1 MAVQSMKMVYLF
13 DKFSELNELTE
24 VLTDNTYFQP
34 ELTTE
39 VMNNSSGFVPINEEN
54 PYAVNLARLTE
65 IMNSF
70 GITDKKFKKS
80 NKSVSEISAEE
91 FLGNVENKLHEFHS
105 CRDDLLIAAH
115 ETDDIMT
122 SLEHFKELNI
132 ELSEITNTEFVHAR
146 FGRLPKTGTKK
157 LNMYSDNPY
166 AAFFVASSDGEYD
179 WGIYFKPDDD
189 KRDIDRL
196 FASLFFERIEIP
208 QYSGTPKDILEN
220 LRRVKSDI
228 SDRIEKLDSQ
238 YKEFVSLNEHAIY
251 ILYNQVKNKSNAFD
265 LRHYAARYNDSYMLV
280 GWVPADKF
288 DQFKNSVQQK
298 CLSVVIESDSP
309 NAISKITPPTKLKNR
324 WLFRPFQYFVEIY
337 GVPNYGELDPTVFV
351 AITYTILYGIMF
363 ADLGQGI
370 VLALAGYLMYK
381 LKRMDIGKILIPC
394 GISGAFFGCIF
405 GSVFG
410 FEHVLDPI
418 YKMIGF
424 REKPIDVMSSA
435 TTLLAFSIGI
445 GVVLVIVA
453 MVFNVFSKIKKRD
466 IGNALFGQNG
476 VCGIML
482 YSSILLVAGGIV
494 FNLSVPTVPVILIG
508 IVLPLILIFLE
519 KPLSGLVEGK
529 GFDLGQS
536 VGDYILENFFELFEV
551 LLSYFTNTLSFL
563 RVGAFVLI
571 HAGMMTAFFALAEIM
586 GSGAPYVIMIIFG
599 NIFVT
604 ALEGLLVAIQVLRL
618 EFYEMFS
625 RFYIGDGRL
634 FTPLKSKHK

>member
-1 MAVQSMKMVYLF
+1 M
-13 DKFSELNELTE
+13 
-24 VLTDNTYFQP
+24 
-34 ELTTE
+34 
-39 VMNNSSGFVPINEEN
+39 
-54 PYAVNLARLTE
+54 
-65 IMNSF
+65 
-70 GITDKKFKKS
+70 
-80 NKSVSEISAEE
+80 
-91 FLGNVENKLHEFHS
+91 
-105 CRDDLLIAAH
+105 
-115 ETDDIMT
+115 
-122 SLEHFKELNI
+122 
-132 ELSEITNTEFVHAR
+132 
-146 FGRLPKTGTKK
+146 
-157 LNMYSDNPY
+157 
-166 AAFFVASSDGEYD
+166 
-179 WGIYFKPDDD
+179 
-189 KRDIDRL
+189 
-196 FASLFFERIEIP
+196 
-208 QYSGTPKDILEN
+208 
-220 LRRVKSDI
+220 
-228 SDRIEKLDSQ
+228 
-238 YKEFVSLNEHAIY
+238 
-251 ILYNQVKNKSNAFD
+251 
-265 LRHYAARYNDSYMLV
+265 
-280 GWVPADKF
+280 
-288 DQFKNSVQQK
+288 
-298 CLSVVIESDSP
+298 
-309 NAISKITPPTKLKNR
+309 
-324 WLFRPFQYFVEIY
+324 
-337 GVPNYGELDPTVFV
+337 DPTVFV

-381 LKRMDIGKILIPC
+381 LKKMDIGKILIPC

-410 FEHVLDPI
+410 FEHVLDPL

-424 REKPIDVMSSA
+424 SEKPIDVMSSA

-494 FNLSVPTVPVILIG
+494 LHLNIPTVPIILIG
-508 IVLPLILIFLE
+508 IALPLILIFLE

-529 GFDLGQS
+529 G
-536 VGDYILENFFELFEV
+536 FELFEV

-634 FTPLKSKHK
+634 FTPLKSKNK

>member
-1 MAVQSMKMVYLF
+1 M
-13 DKFSELNELTE
+13 
-24 VLTDNTYFQP
+24 
-34 ELTTE
+34 
-39 VMNNSSGFVPINEEN
+39 
-54 PYAVNLARLTE
+54 
-65 IMNSF
+65 
-70 GITDKKFKKS
+70 
-80 NKSVSEISAEE
+80 
-91 FLGNVENKLHEFHS
+91 
-105 CRDDLLIAAH
+105 
-115 ETDDIMT
+115 
-122 SLEHFKELNI
+122 
-132 ELSEITNTEFVHAR
+132 
-146 FGRLPKTGTKK
+146 
-157 LNMYSDNPY
+157 
-166 AAFFVASSDGEYD
+166 
-179 WGIYFKPDDD
+179 
-189 KRDIDRL
+189 
-196 FASLFFERIEIP
+196 
-208 QYSGTPKDILEN
+208 
-220 LRRVKSDI
+220 
-228 SDRIEKLDSQ
+228 
-238 YKEFVSLNEHAIY
+238 
-251 ILYNQVKNKSNAFD
+251 
-265 LRHYAARYNDSYMLV
+265 
-280 GWVPADKF
+280 
-288 DQFKNSVQQK
+288 
-298 CLSVVIESDSP
+298 
-309 NAISKITPPTKLKNR
+309 
-324 WLFRPFQYFVEIY
+324 
-337 GVPNYGELDPTVFV
+337 
-351 AITYTILYGIMF
+351 
-363 ADLGQGI
+363 
-370 VLALAGYLMYK
+370 LALAGYLMYK

-410 FEHVLDPI
+410 FEHVLDPL

-424 REKPIDVMSSA
+424 KEKPIDVMSSA

-494 FNLSVPTVPVILIG
+494 FNLNVPTVPVILIG

-536 VGDYILENFFELFEV
+536 IGDYILENFFELFEV